1 MRWFWRALPFNV
13 CCCFC
18 TVFGCMLNR
27 TDSVVVEHTKLNKS
41 DYCLNVVDS
50 ARMNE
55 YLVRN
60 LNCLESVPRSETDT
74 LLPGIVT
81 LFTLNNTIWFAFS
94 SLLCL
99 IFSLYSSIWF
109 GYLHFFFLLVIVN
122 NFSSQLWCHSN
133 AHSEHLTFSSCL
145 LQLWNEKKTTI
156 ILTLFL
162 FLFFSTNFDSSISH
176 FTNSVLYA
184 KVFFFRVCLEH
195 VVLL

>member
-1 MRWFWRALPFNV
+1 MLKMRWFWRALPFNV

-18 TVFGCMLNR
+18 AVFGCMLNR

-145 LQLWNEKKTTI
+145 LQLWKEKK
-156 ILTLFL
+156 L
-162 FLFFSTNFDSSISH
+162 
-176 FTNSVLYA
+176 
-184 KVFFFRVCLEH
+184 R
-195 VVLL
+195 